1 MQLAAVCTDPWV
13 LSGTA
18 LVVLVHLVLRHFRSG
33 GRRLPPGPRGFPILG
48 ALPLVGPTPHTGL
61 AALAR
66 KHGPVMYLKMGT
78 CGVVVASSPAAA
90 RQFLKVQ
97 DARFAD
103 RPAVASAVDITYG
116 FQTIAF
122 GMQGPRWKQ
131 MRKLSTVHLLGA
143 QAMSEW
149 ASVRRDEAGRLLR
162 DVAGASAAGELVS
175 VPDVLVRAFANI
187 IGQITLS
194 KRLFDTQGDEANRYK
209 EMITLVQSG
218 SGLFN
223 ISDFVPALSRFDLQG
238 VQAKLRKIHLRF
250 DDMITS
256 LLDEHSATAK
266 QRQGRPDFIDKLKAS
281 MADNKDSNDADT
293 ISEVNVKG
301 FVFDMFTAGTD
312 TASIIA
318 EWAMAEM
325 IKNPS
330 ITARAQEEM
339 DRVVGRGR
347 RLEESDVASLPY
359 LQAVCK
365 EAMRLHP
372 STPLSIPHFS
382 AEECEVDGY
391 HIPRNTQLLVNIW
404 AIGRDEATWEDPLEF
419 RPERFLSGPTANVD
433 ALGNHFELIPFGAG
447 RRICVGKLAGM
458 VFVQYFLGM
467 LVHAFEWRLPEGE
480 KLDMEEQF
488 GLTMPKAVPLRA
500 IVTPRLAPAAYA

>member
-103 RPAVASAVDITYG
+103 RPAVASAVDITY
-116 FQTIAF
+116 
-122 GMQGPRWKQ
+122 
-131 MRKLSTVHLLGA
+131 
-143 QAMSEW
+143 
-149 ASVRRDEAGRLLR
+149 
-162 DVAGASAAGELVS
+162 
-175 VPDVLVRAFANI
+175 
-187 IGQITLS
+187 
-194 KRLFDTQGDEANRYK
+194 K

-266 QRQGRPDFIDKLKAS
+266 QRQGRPDFIDKLRAS

-404 AIGRDEATWEDPLEF
+404 AIGRDEGTWEDPLEF